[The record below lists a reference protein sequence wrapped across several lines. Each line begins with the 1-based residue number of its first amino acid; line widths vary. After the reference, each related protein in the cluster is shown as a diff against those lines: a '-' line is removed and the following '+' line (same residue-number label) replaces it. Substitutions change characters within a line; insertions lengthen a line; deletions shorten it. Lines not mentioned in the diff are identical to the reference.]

1 MLCSSKNERLQEV
14 TFWKGIAIMMVIL
27 THSHQMFSLPLS
39 MRLIPMFGQ
48 MGCQVFFVLSCF
60 GLCLSYERYSPNYLD
75 FIKRRLRSISIGYLL
90 AIVISMSLA
99 LISIKLVGENIFH
112 TCTSRIKIL
121 ENVLFLHG
129 LDPSVDGNNK
139 VVRGGWFVGTIVL
152 LYALFPLLY
161 AFYKKIEKKW
171 VLPVL
176 VFCICFAVLITPY
189 FFDDSFYVH
198 KNSFLYFSF
207 VNQLPSFVVG
217 FLLYD
222 WYKNG
227 MTKSKRNCLEGVF
240 LLLISFAIFHNP
252 SPVSYIVLPF
262 IFSLSFYYIYSNFT
276 PPIYWNENRFIDCI
290 LLFGKYSYAVY
301 LTHIYLAFDVST
313 AIISVMRIP
322 EWLLYLLWLPILYL
336 LSFVIGRCYQSLT
349 EKIDHCVYKINLFS
363 D

>member
-39 MRLIPMFGQ
+39 IRLIPMFGQ

-60 GLCLSYERYSPNYLD
+60 GLCLSYERNSPNYFD
-75 FIKRRLRSISIGYLL
+75 FIKRRLRSISTGYWL
-90 AIVISMSLA
+90 AIVISVSLA
-99 LISIKLVGENIFH
+99 LISVNLFGDNIFH
-112 TCTSRIKIL
+112 TCTSKIKVF
-121 ENVLFLHG
+121 ENVLLLHG
-129 LDPSVDGNNK
+129 LDPSLDGNNR
-139 VVRGGWFVGTIVL
+139 VVRGGWFVGTIVF

-161 AFYKKIEKKW
+161 ACYSKIAKKV

-176 VFCICFAVLITPY
+176 VFCSCFALLLTLY
-189 FFDDSFYVH
+189 FFDDSLYVRRG
-198 KNSFLYFSF
+198 SFLYFSF
-207 VNQLPSFVVG
+207 VNQLPSFAVG

-227 MTKSKRNCLEGVF
+227 MTISKRKCFVGVF
-240 LLLISFAIFHNP
+240 LLLISFFVFHSP

-276 PPIYWNENRFIDCI
+276 PPIYENANKSIDCI
-290 LLFGKYSYAVY
+290 LLFGKNSYAVY
-301 LTHIYLAFDVST
+301 LTHVYLAFDAST
-313 AIISVMRIP
+313 AIISVIRIP

-336 LSFVIGRCYQSLT
+336 LSLIIGRYYQSLI
-349 EKIDHCVYKINLFS
+349 ERINFCVNRIFS
-363 D
+363 Q